1 MRASREERRVEWFV
15 DWTGHLRAGAQG
27 RRFCMRLPRTQ
38 AFLNL
43 QAAASHVKLCY
54 FRQFKKT
61 VSKLSSMAAVQIDSR
76 NSDAGDRSRFPPRGA
91 RARPE
96 AATAGS
102 TDHPRFQPFTHHLR
116 RTSRDLLNAAAGPL
130 AWSTALCRAS
140 PGSSRPWA
148 ARLRCRRIPP
158 TPPFVRRRTRE
169 QTAAATAAAAA
180 AAKTTAAWM
189 QPPPSPVPRVPSA
202 SCAGAQWR
210 ARTRALGSRQRAP

>member
-1 MRASREERRVEWFV
+1 MVRRL
-15 DWTGHLRAGAQG
+15 DRPPACKRAGTTILHAPAAHAGISSQSAG
-27 RRFCMRLPRTQ
+27 SGLPRQVVLFSTIQ
-38 AFLNL
+38 
-43 QAAASHVKLCY
+43 
-54 FRQFKKT
+54 KT

-102 TDHPRFQPFTHHLR
+102 TDHPLFQPFTHHLR

-130 AWSTALCRAS
+130 ARSTALCRAP
-140 PGSSRPWA
+140 PGSSRPLA
-148 ARLRCRRIPP
+148 GRLRCRRIPP

-180 AAKTTAAWM
+180 AAKTTAGWM

-210 ARTRALGSRQRAP
+210 ARARALGSRQRAP